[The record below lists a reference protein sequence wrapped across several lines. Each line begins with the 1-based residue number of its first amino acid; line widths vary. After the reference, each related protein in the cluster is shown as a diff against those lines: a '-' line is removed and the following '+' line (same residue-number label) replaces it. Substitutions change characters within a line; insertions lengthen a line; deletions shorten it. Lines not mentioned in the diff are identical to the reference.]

1 MVGRVEPVMRAV
13 FLQYVLLETVSSAP
27 WANIA
32 LKAQHHA
39 PSAFQASLRTRLGA
53 PSAGNDRRVRSPA
66 TVVSRGQTAPAIAGI
81 PVQMVDRAEP
91 AMRASSSPSLD
102 QRRAKLALQDRIT
115 LCKRSGIGGRVPF
128 VWQASLRT
136 RLGAPSAGNA
146 RRIRSLGTAVS

>member
-1 MVGRVEPVMRAV
+1 
-13 FLQYVLLETVSSAP
+13 
-27 WANIA
+27 
-32 LKAQHHA
+32 
-39 PSAFQASLRTRLGA
+39 
-53 PSAGNDRRVRSPA
+53 
-66 TVVSRGQTAPAIAGI
+66 
-81 PVQMVDRAEP
+81 MVDRAEP

-146 RRIRSLGTAVS
+146 RRVRSPATVVSRGQTAPAIAGIPVQMVDRAEPVSLASFLQYVLLKIVSSVVLAHTVLKQQQHAQSAFQEHLRMRLGAPSAGTARLDPFLA